1 VGLEG
6 PFTGV
11 GVVPLRPATLFA
23 AAIAL
28 SIFPLLGL
36 FLATVPVPVTVA
48 LPVAVVEPPIDDR
61 HLSLPSAELAFV
73 LAPTAVPAAAAPR
86 STRLRNG
93 LGKSPSSSAQA
104 CSRSARFKNGLGRF
118 SSSSKAY

>member
-1 VGLEG
+1 MGLEG

-28 SIFPLLGL
+28 NIFPLLGL
-36 FLATVPVPVTVA
+36 FLATVPVTVA

-86 STRLRNG
+86 SIRLRNG